1 MIVINGKF
9 YQGSVVYCANTRGDL
24 SATFTG
30 GLSDA
35 EITAVLNATEI
46 REVNDFTQETIAIY
60 ALVHWRGMEKR
71 GNDLTILWQTFI
83 HDDVEALKTDS
94 EDLTQAVLELAAI
107 IGGDG
112 NG

>member
-1 MIVINGKF
+1 MIVINGNR
-9 YQGSVVYCANTRGDL
+9 YQGSVVYCANSRGDL

-30 GLSDA
+30 GLSDE

-60 ALVHWRGMEKR
+60 ALVHWRGMER
-71 GNDLTILWQTFI
+71 NGNDLTVLWQTYV
-83 HDDVEALKTDS
+83 HDDVENLKTDN

>member
-1 MIVINGKF
+1 MIVINGKS
-9 YQGSVVYCANTRGDL
+9 YQGSVIYCANSRGDL
-24 SATFTG
+24 SATFAG

-35 EITAVLNATEI
+35 EITDVLNAKEI

-60 ALVHWRGMEKR
+60 ALVHWRGMER
-71 GNDLTILWQTFI
+71 NGNDLTVLWQTYV
-83 HDDVEALKTDS
+83 HDDVESLKTDS

-107 IGGDG
+107 VGGG